1 MTQVTERAKTDVVV
15 SYRNN
20 RLYDAA
26 MAATLRWSKFPD
38 LCASGHIHM
47 LRFPR
52 ALTSKPSI
60 LVGKANMNH
69 ELARNYPF
77 AATFSVG
84 GAGSRTSVAA

>member
-1 MTQVTERAKTDVVV
+1 
-15 SYRNN
+15 
-20 RLYDAA
+20 
-26 MAATLRWSKFPD
+26 
-38 LCASGHIHM
+38 M